1 MKRYLSVR
9 QITANFDAF
18 GTDLVVVTVD
28 KNDPE
33 KRATVYSGLN
43 MHAVFRE
50 MIRLN
55 ACGVR
60 FVVCRESDMV
70 GRKGWPG
77 VMHPYVTAAA
87 KFSIPYSFGSRR

>member
-18 GTDLVVVTVD
+18 GTDLVLVVACKD
-28 KNDPE
+28 DPE
-33 KRATVYSGLN
+33 KVGTIFPSQN

-55 ACGVR
+55 ACGAR
-60 FVVCRESDMV
+60 FVVCRVSDMV

-77 VMHPYVTAAA
+77 GMHPYVTAAE
-87 KFSIPYSFGSRR
+87 KFKIPHSFGSRR